1 MLPHL
6 CLLTTVIRV
15 PWNNVVDWGKICPG
29 MLITLASSSGNWK
42 PVLSGS
48 LLLWRTSGSQFWKIN
63 YNCVSVSILHING
76 TENPV
81 LLSLAT
87 QKTYKFWIWFWKSDL
102 VLIHFILTQ
111 PRTNGLMQVNLWIS
125 PILITFFLFFLG
137 SKACISV
144 LVPQINQI
152 ANRVSIQFSKKEEKK
167 LVSIQ
172 YGVLK
177 IRDSSNLVLTI

>member
-1 MLPHL
+1 MLSIEAKSAQGCSSPW
-6 CLLTTVIRV
+6 LLHQEIE
-15 PWNNVVDWGKICPG
+15 NQC
-29 MLITLASSSGNWK
+29 
-42 PVLSGS
+42 LSGS

-125 PILITFFLFFLG
+125 PILITFSFSFFLKSMYLSSG
-137 SKACISV
+137 STHK
-144 LVPQINQI
+144 
-152 ANRVSIQFSKKEEKK
+152 
-167 LVSIQ
+167 
-172 YGVLK
+172 
-177 IRDSSNLVLTI
+177 SNC